1 MKRNYRKLFSKKSLR
16 FRRWGHKSY
25 SAFCSI
31 GRHVTIGHV
40 SKGIAD
46 ASMEK
51 AGAVDETLVER
62 IIRRGGLDREE
73 AESMAE
79 SVPLRQLVSMAAE
92 VTAACASRRFDTC
105 SIINAKS
112 GRCPEDCKWC
122 AQSAHYHTDASEY
135 PLLDRDSIL
144 RAAKQCEEKGIG
156 RFSIVT
162 SGRRLTEKEID
173 SICST
178 AAYLRKECR
187 ISLCLS
193 AGLLD
198 KPSLMKLHR
207 AGISRYHCNLE
218 TAPSYFGQLC
228 STHTQAEKIKTL
240 SSAREAGMDI
250 CSGGIIGMGETMA
263 QRLELAFTLR
273 ELGVKSVPVNI
284 LSPIKGTPLADQPL
298 IPEDEI
304 VRTVAMFR
312 LIMPDAYLRFAGG
325 RARLSEQALM
335 TSFQAGINSA
345 IIGDMLTTT
354 GADVATDKARILAA
368 GYILLSR
375 IRNFM
380 AAGAGK
386 SVRATFL

>member
-46 ASMEK
+46 ASLEK
-51 AGAVDETLVER
+51 SGAIDETMVER
-62 IIRRGGLDREE
+62 IIRKGGLDRGE
-73 AESMAE
+73 AENMAGE
-79 SVPLRQLVSMAAE
+79 VPLPQLTAMASA

-122 AQSAHYHTDASEY
+122 AQSARYHTEASIY

-144 RAAKQCEEKGIG
+144 KAARQCEEKGIG

-162 SGRRLTEKEID
+162 SGRRLTGKEVG
-173 SICST
+173 SICDT
-178 AAYLRKECR
+178 AAFLRKECG

-198 KPSLMKLHR
+198 KDSLSRLHS

-228 STHTQAEKIKTL
+228 STHTQSEKIKTL

-250 CSGGIIGMGETMA
+250 CSGGIIGMGETMV
-263 QRLELAFTLR
+263 QRLELAFALR
-273 ELGVKSVPVNI
+273 ELGVKSVPINI
-284 LSPIKGTPLADQPL
+284 LSPIKGTPLAGQ
-298 IPEDEI
+298 IPISEDEI
-304 VRTVAMFR
+304 IRTVALFR
-312 LIMPDAYLRFAGG
+312 LVMPDAYLRFAGG
-325 RARLSEQALM
+325 RARLSEGALM
-335 TSFQAGINSA
+335 AAFKAGINSA

-354 GADVATDKARILAA
+354 GADVATDKSRILAA
-368 GYILLSR
+368 GYIL
-375 IRNFM
+375 
-380 AAGAGK
+380 
-386 SVRATFL
+386 

>member
-16 FRRWGHKSY
+16 FRRWGRKGY

-46 ASMEK
+46 ASLDK
-51 AGAVDETLVER
+51 SGAVDESFVER
-62 IIRRGGLDREE
+62 VIRQGGLGREE
-73 AESMAE
+73 AESMALA
-79 SVPLRQLVSMAAE
+79 VPLPQLVALSSV
-92 VTAACASRRFDTC
+92 VTAECAPHRFDTC

-112 GRCPEDCKWC
+112 GRCPEDCRWC
-122 AQSAHYHTDASEY
+122 AQSAHYHTDVSCY
-135 PLLDRDSIL
+135 PLLDSDAVL
-144 RAAKQCEEKGIG
+144 KAARQCEDQGIG

-173 SICST
+173 SISCT
-178 AAYLRKECR
+178 AALLKKECG

-198 KPSLMKLHR
+198 KPALIRLYR

-228 STHTQAEKIKTL
+228 STHTQTEKIKTL
-240 SSAREAGMDI
+240 HDAREAGMDI

-273 ELGVKSVPVNI
+273 ELGVKSVPINI
-284 LSPIKGTPLADQPL
+284 LSPIKGTPLYGIPL
-298 IPEDEI
+298 ISEDEI
-304 VRTVAMFR
+304 IRTVAMFR
-312 LIMPDAYLRFAGG
+312 LVMPDAYLRFAGG
-325 RARLSEQALM
+325 RARLSEQAVM
-335 TSFQAGINSA
+335 TAFRVGINSA

-368 GYILLSR
+368 GYTL
-375 IRNFM
+375 
-380 AAGAGK
+380 
-386 SVRATFL
+386 

>member
-1 MKRNYRKLFSKKSLR
+1 MKRNYRKLFAKKSLR

-46 ASMEK
+46 ASLEK
-51 AGAVDETLVER
+51 SGAVDEAFVER
-62 IIRRGGLDREE
+62 IIRQGGLDREE
-73 AESMAE
+73 AGDMSE
-79 SVPLRQLVSMAAE
+79 SVPLPQLVAMASICE
-92 VTAACASRRFDTC
+92 TAALLRR
-105 SIINAKS
+105 
-112 GRCPEDCKWC
+112 
-122 AQSAHYHTDASEY
+122 
-135 PLLDRDSIL
+135 
-144 RAAKQCEEKGIG
+144 
-156 RFSIVT
+156 
-162 SGRRLTEKEID
+162 
-173 SICST
+173 
-178 AAYLRKECR
+178 ECG

-198 KPSLMKLHR
+198 KSALVRLHGS
-207 AGISRYHCNLE
+207 GISRYHCNLE
-218 TAPSYFGQLC
+218 TAPSYFGKLC

-263 QRLELAFTLR
+263 QRLELAFTLK
-273 ELGVKSVPVNI
+273 ELGVKSVPMNI
-284 LSPIKGTPLADQPL
+284 LSPIKGTPLAELQL
-298 IPEDEI
+298 ISEEEI
-304 VRTVAMFR
+304 LKTVALYR
-312 LIMPDAYLRFAGG
+312 LVMPDAYLRFAGG

-368 GYILLSR
+368 GYML
-375 IRNFM
+375 
-380 AAGAGK
+380 
-386 SVRATFL
+386 